1 MANPRD
7 WLEDDY
13 NPVKK
18 KYNPR
23 DFLEPEEPEESFSEA
38 VKYVPSRV
46 AEDFFNAGKNVTENI
61 PEYWGKGL
69 KEVPA
74 YLNPLTAIQ
83 HPITRSKNVI
93 AGLAELGHN
102 TINTPYNLTNYLENR
117 LKLLPKGAA
126 DKVKKYLYQEDIS
139 GALDQFT
146 GKEMNPGD
154 ALTRGIV
161 RNAANI
167 IPTTKVA
174 GSLNPLNFTAKNI
187 AKDVLRA
194 REKNIGHYG
203 NRYENLWKEAEGK
216 GFGDALYNIDI
227 DMPIIKKY
235 SPNKGIKGLEDFD
248 KNPTLQN
255 AHNAKSDLLRIKRDL
270 DKLTT
275 LRTAE
280 RQQLGAVN
288 NAIDSIN
295 KNMFKGP
302 DGKIHEGMKQKY
314 SDLQEGYRNE
324 VVPYKNK
331 AINEFM
337 RGESSADELVN
348 SLSRKAFYAKRGKY
362 HNAMR
367 MRKLVKSHPY
377 LAGIG
382 TGSALGAGALSFYDE
397 LFGKNK

>member
-1 MANPRD
+1 MGT
-7 WLEDDY
+7 
-13 NPVKK
+13 
-18 KYNPR
+18 PR
-23 DFLEPEEPEESFSEA
+23 DFLEGSYNPAKQTYQPRDFLEIEEPEESIGQA
-38 VKYVPSRV
+38 AKYAPFRV
-46 AEDFFNAGKNVTENI
+46 GEDLLNAGKGALESA
-61 PEYWGKGL
+61 PEYWEKA
-69 KEVPA
+69 KTEVPA
-74 YLNPLTAIQ
+74 FLNPINGLR

-102 TINTPYNLTNYLENR
+102 TLNAPHGIANYLEKR
-117 LKLLPKGAA
+117 LNLLPKGWA
-126 DKVKKYLYQEDIS
+126 DKIPYQDDIS

-154 ALTRGIV
+154 ALTRGIA
-161 RNAANI
+161 RNATSI
-167 IPTTKVA
+167 IPVGKVA
-174 GSLNPLNFTAKNI
+174 GALNPMNLTAKSI
-187 AKDVLRA
+187 AKDVLKT
-194 REKNIGHYG
+194 REKNIGQYG

-216 GFGDALYNIDI
+216 GFGDALYDI
-227 DMPIIKKY
+227 DVDMKTIKKY

>member
-1 MANPRD
+1 MSD
-7 WLEDDY
+7 WRVATEQPQAQSAPTQSDWRVVPY
-13 NPVKK
+13 
-18 KYNPR
+18 
-23 DFLEPEEPEESFSEA
+23 EPEESLGQA
-38 VKYVPSRV
+38 ALYAIPRV
-46 AEDFFNAGKNVTENI
+46 GEDLYRGAYNAYQSS
-61 PEYWGKGL
+61 PEYLEAAKT
-69 KEVPA
+69 EIPA
-74 YLNPLTAIQ
+74 FLNPINELR
-83 HPITRSKNVI
+83 HPISRSKNAI
-93 AGLAELGHN
+93 AGLAELGHE
-102 TINTPYNLTNYLENR
+102 TINTPYNITNYLENR
-117 LKLLPKGAA
+117 LNLLPKGAA

-154 ALTRGIV
+154 ALTRGLV
-161 RNAANI
+161 RNALAI
-167 IPTTKVA
+167 APATKA
-174 GSLNPLNFTAKNI
+174 ASALNPMKLTYKNI
-187 AKDVLRA
+187 AKDVLKA
-194 REKNIGHYG
+194 REKNIGEYG
-203 NRYENLWKEAEGK
+203 NRYEGLWKEAEGK
-216 GFGDALYNIDI
+216 GFGDALYDIDI
-227 DMPIIKKY
+227 DMPTIKKY

-314 SDLQEGYRNE
+314 GELQEGYRNE

-348 SLSRKAFYAKRGKY
+348 SLSKKAFYAKRGKH

-367 MRKLVKSHPY
+367 IRKLAKNYPY

-382 TGSALGAGALSFYDE
+382 TGSALGAGALAFYND
-397 LFGKNK
+397 LFGKSK